1 MTKEETIELIGKIK
15 PNTKAD
21 ILLHACCAPCT
32 SGVFEQLAPYFNIT
46 VLYYNPNIYP
56 KSEFDLRLENLH
68 KLNKHFPFKIIECE
82 YDENEFLLL
91 TTGLEEEKEG
101 GKRCAKCFE
110 LRLRKAAEFAKKEG
124 FPYFTTTL
132 SISPYKDSDLLNEI
146 GNKMEKEFGVK
157 YFYSNFK
164 KNEGYKRSIV
174 LSKELGLY
182 RQHYCGCRYSIHE
195 K

>member
-1 MTKEETIELIGKIK
+1 MTKEETIELISKIK
-15 PNTKAD
+15 PDKKPD

-82 YDENEFLLL
+82 YDENEFLLVAN
-91 TTGLEEEKEG
+91 GLEEEKEG

-124 FPYFTTTL
+124 FAYFTTTL
-132 SISPYKDSDLLNEI
+132 SISPYKDSDLLNEV

-164 KNEGYKRSIV
+164 KNDGYKRSIV